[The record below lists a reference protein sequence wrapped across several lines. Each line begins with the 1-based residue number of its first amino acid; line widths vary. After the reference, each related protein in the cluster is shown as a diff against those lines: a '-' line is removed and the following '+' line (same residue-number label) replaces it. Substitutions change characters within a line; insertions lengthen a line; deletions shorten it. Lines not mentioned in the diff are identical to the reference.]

1 MWLQSTIV
9 FSFSI
14 IGPLCALENRWYVIV
29 ATACMVVVFT
39 FISIQ
44 SVPITI
50 KVGNYIPALGK
61 VYSMQIYVIKLVRDL
76 R

>member
-1 MWLQSTIV
+1 
-9 FSFSI
+9 
-14 IGPLCALENRWYVIV
+14 V

>member
-1 MWLQSTIV
+1 VAKVCIV
-9 FSFSI
+9 I
-14 IGPLCALENRWYVIV
+14 
-29 ATACMVVVFT
+29 VFT
-39 FISIQ
+39 FTSIQ